1 MTQKAKQWLSRQQ
14 GTFEIDPQDG
24 GIVGSLI
31 SLGYVKRLSSIEYEI
46 TQKGNDWVRNQRE
59 KIR

>member
-14 GTFEIDPQDG
+14 ETFEIDPQDG
-24 GIVGSLI
+24 GIVGSLVE
-31 SLGYVKRLSSIEYEI
+31 LGYVQKVSILLYEI
-46 TQKGNDWVRNQRE
+46 TQSGKDWIKNQRE